1 MTERRGNVLLVTGS
15 IMLATIIQV
24 LDTTIANVALP
35 HMQGSLGAGGDQITW
50 VLTSY
55 IVATA
60 IMTLPVGYLA
70 QRFGRRNIF
79 LWSVTGFTITSML
92 CGQAASLTEMVFW
105 RTLQGLFG
113 ASLVPLSQA
122 TLLDTFPREKL
133 ASAMSIWGMGVML
146 GPILGPSLGGWLTD
160 TYSWRWVFYINVPLG
175 ILSLVG
181 IYLFLPDTE
190 RRQQRFDRWGFAFIA
205 LAVATLQL
213 LLDRGEHVDWFE
225 SLEVQF
231 YALLAV
237 LGLYLFVVHSATTDN
252 KFLSPAL
259 FRDRNFVSGVI
270 FIFVVGIV
278 LLATMAL
285 LPPFLQQW
293 KGYSA
298 VTTGL
303 VLMPRGVGTMIA
315 MLAVG
320 RLLWRF
326 DARWVIL
333 VGMALVT
340 LSLHHMAGFTME
352 VGQRE
357 LVLTGIVQG
366 LGLGLV
372 FVPVSTLAYAT
383 LSPTLRDE
391 ATALFSLSRNLGSSI
406 GVSIVMAVLSRS
418 LWINQQE
425 LGARLQGGAET
436 LAGLPGT
443 GELLALP
450 AGVMQEL
457 NRQAA
462 EIAYVND
469 FHLLMLINIA
479 AMPLVLL
486 LSNPDHRARRE
497 AGRAAAA

>member
-1 MTERRGNVLLVTGS
+1 
-15 IMLATIIQV
+15 MLATIIQV

-70 QRFGRRNIF
+70 QRFGRRNVF
-79 LWSVTGFTITSML
+79 LWSVAGFTVSSML
-92 CGQAASLTEMVFW
+92 CGQASSLTEMVIW
-105 RTLQGLFG
+105 RMLQGLFG

-122 TLLDTFPREKL
+122 TMLDTFPRERL
-133 ASAMSIWGMGVML
+133 ASAMSIWSMGVML

-175 ILSLVG
+175 ILSLIG
-181 IYLFLPDTE
+181 IYLYLPDTPL
-190 RRQQRFDRWGFAFIA
+190 RKQRFDRWGFAFIA

-213 LLDRGEHVDWFE
+213 LLDRGEHADWFE
-225 SLEVQF
+225 SFEIQF
-231 YALLAV
+231 YAVLSL
-237 LGLYLFVVHSATTDN
+237 LGLYLFAVHTSTTDN
-252 KFLSPAL
+252 KFFSPAL
-259 FRDRNFVSGVI
+259 FKDRNFMSGTVFI
-270 FIFVVGIV
+270 FIVGIV

-293 KGYSA
+293 KGYPA

-303 VLMPRGVGTMIA
+303 VLMPRGIGTMVS
-315 MLAVG
+315 MLAVSHI
-320 RLLWRF
+320 LKVV
-326 DARWVIL
+326 DARVVIL
-333 VGMALVT
+333 SGMALVSI
-340 LSLHHMAGFTME
+340 SLQQMSGFTMD

-357 LVLTGIVQG
+357 LIVTGVIQG

-372 FVPVSTLAYAT
+372 MVPVSILAYVTLAP
-383 LSPTLRDE
+383 SLRDE

-418 LWINQQE
+418 LWINQQD
-425 LGARLQGGAET
+425 LSSRIQLSPDL
-436 LAGLPGT
+436 LAKVQNGN
-443 GELLALP
+443 ELLAMSGGLI
-450 AGVMQEL
+450 QEV

-462 EIAYVND
+462 EIAFVNN
-469 FHLLMLINIA
+469 FHLLMLINLA

-486 LSNPDHRARRE
+486 LSNPKAE
-497 AGRAAAA
+497 ANATG

>member
-1 MTERRGNVLLVTGS
+1 MKLPRFDTSRRGNVLLVTAS
-15 IMLATIIQV
+15 TMLATIIQV

-70 QRFGRRNIF
+70 QRFGRRNVF
-79 LWSVTGFTITSML
+79 LWSVAGFTVSSML
-92 CGQAASLTEMVFW
+92 CGQASSLTEMVIW
-105 RTLQGLFG
+105 RMLQGLFG

-122 TLLDTFPREKL
+122 TMLDTFPRERL
-133 ASAMSIWGMGVML
+133 ASAMSIWSMGVML

-175 ILSLVG
+175 ILSLIG
-181 IYLFLPDTE
+181 IYLYLPDTPL
-190 RRQQRFDRWGFAFIA
+190 RKQRFDRWGFAFIA

-213 LLDRGEHVDWFE
+213 LLDRGEHADWFE
-225 SLEVQF
+225 SFEIQF
-231 YALLAV
+231 YAVLSL
-237 LGLYLFVVHSATTDN
+237 LGLYLFAVHTSTTDN
-252 KFLSPAL
+252 KFFSPAL
-259 FRDRNFVSGVI
+259 FKDRNFMSGTVFI
-270 FIFVVGIV
+270 FIVGIV

-293 KGYSA
+293 KGYPA

-303 VLMPRGVGTMIA
+303 VLMPRGIGTMVS
-315 MLAVG
+315 MLAVSHI
-320 RLLWRF
+320 LKVV
-326 DARWVIL
+326 DARVVIL
-333 VGMALVT
+333 SGMALVSI
-340 LSLHHMAGFTME
+340 SLQQMSGFTMD

-357 LVLTGIVQG
+357 LIVTGVIQG

-372 FVPVSTLAYAT
+372 MVPVSILAYVTLAP
-383 LSPTLRDE
+383 SLRDE

-418 LWINQQE
+418 LWINQQD
-425 LGARLQGGAET
+425 LSSRIQLSPDL
-436 LAGLPGT
+436 LAKVQNGN
-443 GELLALP
+443 ELLAMSGGLI
-450 AGVMQEL
+450 QEV

-462 EIAYVND
+462 EIAFVNN
-469 FHLLMLINIA
+469 FHLLMLINLA

-486 LSNPDHRARRE
+486 LSNPKAE
-497 AGRAAAA
+497 ANATG